1 MKKMLINDFDKL
13 LEKDLKEPGAKKLF
27 DQYGVEFEIAY
38 NLLQLRKQKKMS
50 QKTLAKKIGTTQSNI
65 ARIEAANQNLS
76 LRTLFKISHA
86 LGKKIEIRFL

>member
-13 LEKDLKEPGAKKLF
+13 IEEDLKEPNAKKLF
-27 DQYGVEFEIAY
+27 DQYGIEFEIAY

-50 QKTLAKKIGTTQSNI
+50 QKTLAKKVGTTQSNI

-76 LRTLFKISHA
+76 IRTLFKISHA
-86 LGKKIEIRFL
+86 LGKKIEIRFI

>member
-1 MKKMLINDFDKL
+1 MLINDFDKL

>member
-13 LEKDLKEPGAKKLF
+13 IEEDLKEPNAKKLF

-50 QKTLAKKIGTTQSNI
+50 QKTLAKKVGTTQSNI

-76 LRTLFKISHA
+76 IRTLFKISHA
-86 LGKKIEIRFL
+86 LGKKIEIRFI